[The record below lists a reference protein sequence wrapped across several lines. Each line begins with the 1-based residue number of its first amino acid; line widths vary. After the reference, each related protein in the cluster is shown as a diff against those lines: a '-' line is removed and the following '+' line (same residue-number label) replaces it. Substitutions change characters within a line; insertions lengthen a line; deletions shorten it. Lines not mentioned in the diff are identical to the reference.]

1 MTSTA
6 RVGLFRLG
14 GIISIFNYPW
24 LLYSGFGAG
33 VPYKQ
38 MIHIMLLLKDSK

>member
-24 LLYSGFGAG
+24 LGYSGFGCRG
-33 VPYKQ
+33 TLHTNYPYYAVIKRQ
-38 MIHIMLLLKDSK
+38 

>member
-14 GIISIFNYPW
+14 GIFLISNYPW
-24 LLYSGFGAG
+24 LGYSGFGAG
-33 VPYKQ
+33 VLYIQ
-38 MIHIMLLLKDSK
+38 ITHIVLLLKDRK